1 MATETVVRWAGQRSR
16 AVVHSRDVVVLF
28 VDTQPAGAIAF
39 HHDFLVADDPKTFFR
54 LTGTRGKLD

>member
-1 MATETVVRWAGQRSR
+1 M
-16 AVVHSRDVVVLF
+16 VHSRDVVVLF